1 MTRAHAPVDAVVI
14 GSGLAAAAAAL
25 ELARR
30 DLTVELLCAGR
41 PGAPSGPGGPVAAQ
55 ATAAAAADAGLD
67 LALLSRHLYGDWV
80 SGLEEE
86 TGIPCE
92 YDERGALTLALDEAE
107 EVVLDRALDRQR
119 AAGLPF
125 EVLDAEEARGREPS
139 LAPNLHAAFSFPRD
153 GVARAGRVG
162 RALAMAIRS
171 AGVRVREGLTARAL
185 ALPAGRV
192 AGLETP
198 DGLLPAEVVVLADPR
213 GPGHLAGPPGLRL
226 SSWSRPWVRLDA
238 SADPDRPGR
247 LLVSRGL
254 SLVPRRDG
262 VVLVL
267 GRPGPD
273 LPGAHPAAGTV
284 TRLLTEAGRLV
295 PALEGWPLVEAGIDG
310 GSRAPDGLPVLGESG
325 VPGLIL
331 VTGLGPDE
339 LLFAPG
345 VAAVAADLV
354 VGRAPGIGI
363 APFAPGRHA
372 GRAGRNDI
380 LPG

>member
-1 MTRAHAPVDAVVI
+1 MTRALAPVDAVVV
-14 GSGLAAAAAAL
+14 GPGLAAAAVAL

-30 DLTVELLCAGR
+30 DLTVELLCPGR

-55 ATAAAAADAGLD
+55 ATAATLADAGLD
-67 LALLSRHLYGDWV
+67 LALLSRHLFGDWI

-92 YDERGALTLALDEAE
+92 YDERGALALALDEAE

-139 LAPNLHAAFSFPRD
+139 LTPELHAAFSFPRD
-153 GVARAGRVG
+153 GAVRAGRVG
-162 RALAMAIRS
+162 RALALAART
-171 AGVRVREGLTARAL
+171 AGVRVREGLPAPAL
-185 ALPAGRV
+185 SLSAGRV
-192 AGLETP
+192 AGLETL
-198 DGLLPAEVVVLADPR
+198 DGLLPAETVVLADTR
-213 GPGHLAGPPGLRL
+213 GAGLLAGPPGLRL
-226 SSWSRPWVRLDA
+226 SSWSRPWLRLDA

-262 VVLVL
+262 AVLVL

-273 LPGAHPAAGTV
+273 PSGGHPTAGAVA
-284 TRLLTEAGRLV
+284 RLLAEAARLV
-295 PALEGWPLVEAGIDG
+295 PALEGWPLVAAGVDG
-310 GSRAPDGLPVLGESG
+310 GARAADGLPVLGESG
-325 VPGLIL
+325 VPGLLL
-331 VTGLGPDE
+331 VAGLGPEE
-339 LLFAPG
+339 LLLAPG
-345 VAAVAADLV
+345 VAAIAADLV
-354 VGRAPGIGI
+354 LGRAPGIGI
-363 APFAPGRHA
+363 APFAPGRLA
-372 GRAGRNDI
+372 GRAGRSDI